1 MNKALLTTAL
11 VLGVLSP
18 LSYSAEVLKDHGETW
33 EYLMARDALGDA
45 INPNRI
51 SLEFPTTW
59 MDPDRL
65 GYVDPLFGNMFIEG
79 TGYFGYG
86 MIGTTVISTNVWNPE
101 GLLLTDE
108 PASGERGAV
117 YFRTTVTPTEATKA
131 IRFSGIIDDGA
142 IIYLDGVEVM
152 RINMP
157 NGEPDLWD
165 LLASAG
171 GDENVEVDEL
181 LQIVLPADIP
191 VVVAVSVHN
200 SGLASSDLGFDLR
213 MESLDRIVPSNDN
226 FVDAIDLTGGV
237 LSTVATNGDGAGLLG
252 ASKEAGEPLH
262 ADNAGAGSVWWK
274 WTPRFNGR
282 VSVST
287 DGSDFNT
294 LLGIY
299 TGDAVDE
306 LETVSRF
313 ENLNVA
319 AVSAAEPF
327 HPASRV
333 EFNATVGMTYYIAV
347 DGADGEF
354 GTIMLQVSSYYSPL
368 DPVAELIPSG
378 SDWEYLLALNGVTPI
393 DPETLDPD
401 FDATWALP
409 LGYDGPIFA
418 GPAPAPLGYGTIN
431 ADPLGTD
438 IWGGLDADGD
448 LLPDPAPPSGA
459 RWATY
464 YRTKFTPSAEVVHL
478 GFEGLIDDG
487 AIIYLD
493 GLEAARVNVGAAKD
507 ANDWQVTADTAN
519 PASGNSENGPQVVFA
534 LDHPLQAG
542 VEVDIAVSVH
552 NTSGTS
558 SDMGF
563 DLRVWSTNLPL
574 DPPPSA
580 PFAAVVS
587 KTLTEG
593 EYLIKW
599 TSQPTKT
606 YLVEFSPNLEDWVV
620 ISLVIAADPSG
631 ENTVLDFP
639 GGTSG
644 YYRVVEQ

>member
-1 MNKALLTTAL
+1 MNKSLLTSAL
-11 VLGVLSP
+11 VLSVLS
-18 LSYSAEVLKDHGETW
+18 SHSHAAEVLKDHGETW

-65 GYVDPLFGNMFIEG
+65 GYVDPPFGNMFIEG

-86 MIGTTVISTNVWNPE
+86 VIGTTVITTNIWNPE

-117 YFRTTVTPTEATKA
+117 YFRTTVTPTEQTKA

-142 IIYLDGVEVM
+142 IIYFDGVEVM

-157 NGEPDLWD
+157 AGDPDLWG

-171 GDENVEVDEL
+171 GSEDIEVDEL
-181 LQIVLPADIP
+181 LQIVLPANVP

-200 SGLASSDLGFDLR
+200 SSLTSSDLGFDLR
-213 MESLDRIVPSNDN
+213 MESLDRIIPSNDN
-226 FVDAIDLTGGV
+226 FADAIDLTGGA
-237 LSTVATNGDGAGLLG
+237 LSTVGTNGDSAGMLGAG
-252 ASKEAGEPLH
+252 KEGGEPLH
-262 ADNAGAGSVWWK
+262 AANAGAGSVWWK
-274 WTPRFNGR
+274 WTPSFNGR
-282 VSVST
+282 VFAST
-287 DGSDFNT
+287 EGSDFNT

-299 TGDAVDE
+299 TGDAVDD
-306 LETVSRF
+306 LEVVSRY
-313 ENLNVA
+313 ENLNVP

-327 HPASRV
+327 YPASRV
-333 EFNATVGMTYYIAV
+333 EFNATAGTTYFIVV

-354 GTIMLQVSSYYSPL
+354 GSIMLQVGSFYSPL
-368 DPVAELIPSG
+368 DPVAELIPAG
-378 SDWEYLLALNGVTPI
+378 SDWEYLLALTDTTPI

-401 FDATWALP
+401 FDSTWTLP
-409 LGYDGPIFA
+409 LSYDGPVFA
-418 GPAPAPLGYGTIN
+418 GPAPAPLGYGVIN
-431 ADPLGTD
+431 ADTLATD

-448 LLPDPAPPSGA
+448 ALPDDAPPSGE

-464 YRTKFTPSAEVVHL
+464 YRTKFTPGAEVAHL

-493 GLEAARVNVGAAKD
+493 GQEAARVNVAAAKD

-519 PASGNSENGPQVVFA
+519 PPSGNSENAPQIVFA
-534 LDHPLQAG
+534 LDHPLPAG

-552 NTSGTS
+552 NSSGTS
-558 SDMGF
+558 SDMAF

-580 PFAAVVS
+580 PFSAVVS
-587 KTLTEG
+587 KTANEG
-593 EYLIKW
+593 EFLITW

-606 YLVEFSPNLEDWVV
+606 YLVEFSPNLEDWGV
-620 ISLVIAADPSG
+620 ISVAIAADPSG
-631 ENTVLDFP
+631 ANTFLDFP